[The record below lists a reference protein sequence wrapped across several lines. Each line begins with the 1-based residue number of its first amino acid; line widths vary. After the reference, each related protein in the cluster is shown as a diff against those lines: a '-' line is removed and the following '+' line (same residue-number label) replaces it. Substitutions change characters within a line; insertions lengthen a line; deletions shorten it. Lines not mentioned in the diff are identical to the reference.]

1 MTASL
6 RKAKPNIL
14 VVGDLMIDHYLWGS
28 TDRISPEA
36 PVQVVNI
43 ANETA
48 VLGGAGNVVN
58 NLHAL
63 GASVSVAS
71 VIGQDEIGK
80 ELLMMLKSRGIK
92 TEGLVTQDGRKTSKK
107 SRVIASN
114 QQILRYD
121 KESKEDI
128 TDSSVEQI
136 INAIKKDLFLY
147 DMIILSDYGKGVLTS
162 SLCQEIIA
170 LAATLSKKV
179 LVDPK
184 GTDYSKYKGAHFLTP
199 NKKEAC
205 EATGIDI
212 VDDETLLKAGKWLRK
227 ECDLEL
233 SMITLSEDGIAIF
246 RETSASQTATAS
258 FRETSASQTATAS
271 FADEMHKVPT
281 VAREVFDV
289 TGAGDT
295 VIASLAFAISSG
307 HDVVSAAKFANAAA
321 AVVVGKIGSATASMD
336 EIEEY
341 ESTLHKS
348 SSDMHIKTR
357 DELQRCVST
366 AKDKKQ
372 RVVFTNGCF
381 DILHL
386 GHVKYLEVAK
396 SFGDILIVGLNAD
409 SSVTKL
415 KGPTRPVNP
424 EYDRAYL
431 LAALEVVD
439 YVVIFSEETPHDLI
453 KMISPDVLV
462 KGGDYEGKS
471 VVGTEFAGELKLV
484 DFVDGK
490 STTKT
495 IERIQKDS
503 NIC

>member
-6 RKAKPNIL
+6 RNSKPNIL

-43 ANETA
+43 AKETT

-58 NLHAL
+58 NLYAL
-63 GASVSVAS
+63 GGSVSVAS

-80 ELLMMLKSRGIK
+80 ELLMMLKNRGVK
-92 TEGLVTQDGRKTSKK
+92 TEGLITEKGRQTSKK

-128 TDSSVEQI
+128 STESVSKI
-136 INAIKKDLFLY
+136 VKAIKKDLFLY
-147 DMIILSDYGKGVLTS
+147 DMIILSDYGKGVLTF
-162 SLCQEIIA
+162 SLCQEIIS
-170 LAATLSKKV
+170 LAKTHNKKV

-184 GTDYSKYKGAHFLTP
+184 GKDYSKYKGAHFLTP

-212 VDDETLLKAGKWLRK
+212 HDDESLLLAGEWLRR
-227 ECDLEL
+227 ECELEL

-246 RETSASQTATAS
+246 KDSSTSQS
-258 FRETSASQTATAS
+258 
-271 FADEMHKVPT
+271 DKGMIKVPT

-307 HDVVSAAKFANAAA
+307 QDIISSAAFANAAA

-357 DELQRCVST
+357 DELEKCVLK
-366 AKDKKQ
+366 AKSKNQKI
-372 RVVFTNGCF
+372 VFTNGCF

-396 SFGDILIVGLNAD
+396 SFGDILIIGLNAD
-409 SSVTKL
+409 SSVRKL

-453 KMISPDVLV
+453 KMIQPDVLV
-462 KGGDYEGKS
+462 KGGDYAGKT

-495 IERIQKDS
+495 IERIKNEGS
-503 NIC
+503 VC

>member
-1 MTASL
+1 MTKSL
-6 RKAKPNIL
+6 RHSKPNIL

-43 ANETA
+43 AKETT

-80 ELLMMLKSRGIK
+80 ELLMMLKSRGVK
-92 TEGLVTQDGRKTSKK
+92 TEGLISQGGRQTSKK
-107 SRVIASN
+107 SRIIASN

-128 TDSSVEQI
+128 TDSSVESI
-136 INAIKKDLFLY
+136 IKAIKKDLFLY
-147 DMIILSDYGKGVLTS
+147 DMIILSDYGKGVLTTK
-162 SLCQEIIA
+162 LCQEIIK
-170 LAATLSKKV
+170 LASSMNKKV

-212 VDDETLLKAGKWLRK
+212 VDDETLLQAGEWLRK
-227 ECDLEL
+227 ECSLEL

-246 RETSASQTATAS
+246 S
-258 FRETSASQTATAS
+258 
-271 FADEMHKVPT
+271 DEMHKVPT

-295 VIASLAFAISSG
+295 VIASLAFALSSG
-307 HDVVSAAKFANAAA
+307 KDVVTAAQFANAAA
-321 AVVVGKIGSATASMD
+321 AVVVGKIGSATATMD

-357 DELQRCVST
+357 TELEKCVLS

-372 RVVFTNGCF
+372 KIVFTNGCF

-386 GHVKYLEVAK
+386 GHVKYLEIAK

-409 SSVTKL
+409 SSVSKL
-415 KGPTRPVNP
+415 KGPTRPINP

-439 YVVIFSEETPHDLI
+439 YVVIFSEETPHNLI
-453 KMISPDVLV
+453 KMIAPDVLV

-495 IERIQKDS
+495 IERIKDAS
-503 NIC
+503 KNPTC

>member
-1 MTASL
+1 MIKSL
-6 RKAKPNIL
+6 RNAKPNIL
-14 VVGDLMIDHYLWGS
+14 VVGDLMIDHYLWGDC
-28 TDRISPEA
+28 DRISPEA
-36 PVQVVNI
+36 PVQVVNV
-43 ANETA
+43 AKETA

-58 NLHAL
+58 NLHGL

-71 VIGQDEIGK
+71 VIGLDEVAK
-80 ELLMMLKSRGIK
+80 ELLLMLKSLGVK
-92 TEGLVTQDGRKTSKK
+92 TEGLVTQEGRKTSKK
-107 SRVIASN
+107 SRVIASS

-128 TDSSVEQI
+128 SEDSVQKI
-136 INAIKKDLFLY
+136 LTAIKKDLFLY
-147 DMIILSDYGKGVLTS
+147 DMIILSDYGKGVLTT

-170 LAATLSKKV
+170 LAATMNKKV

-212 VDDETLLKAGKWLRK
+212 KDDESLLEAGEWLRR
-227 ECDLEL
+227 ECELEL

-246 RETSASQTATAS
+246 S
-258 FRETSASQTATAS
+258 
-271 FADEMHKVPT
+271 DKMHKVPT

-295 VIASLAFAISSG
+295 VIASLAFAISS
-307 HDVVSAAKFANAAA
+307 DKDIVSAAEFANAAA
-321 AVVVGKIGSATASMD
+321 AVVVGKIGSATATMD

-348 SSDMHIKTR
+348 SSDMHIKTKE
-357 DELQRCVST
+357 ELQRSVLN
-366 AKDKKQ
+366 AKEKGQK
-372 RVVFTNGCF
+372 VVFTNGCF

-453 KMISPDVLV
+453 KMIEPDVLV
-462 KGGDYEGKS
+462 KGGDYEGKA
-471 VVGTEFAGELKLV
+471 VVGTEFAKELKLV

-503 NIC
+503 NLC